1 MKHLIKIL
9 SLVGLFVIPQ
19 LTYSG
24 SIPNAYTS
32 LTNEPP
38 KVLARSEMG
47 VEVGMLTFWGSD
59 FQLYYQSNESPWL
72 IGFKSAKWTESSY
85 LFGSK
90 SKDTTYTVTGPFMRY
105 LFSPKADKTWYLGAS
120 MLKESMEVNCLTI
133 GLVDSDKDSSTS
145 SYIGGGKMGRRGKSL
160 YYNIGFLLSPWA
172 SLSTQTAGCMDKLD
186 GLVDVNFA
194 IGFVF

>member
-9 SLVGLFVIPQ
+9 SLIGLFVIPQ
-19 LTYSG
+19 IAFPD
-24 SIPNAYTS
+24 SIPSTYTS
-32 LTNEPP
+32 LTDDAL
-38 KVLARSEMG
+38 KASARSEMG
-47 VEVGMLTFWGSD
+47 IEIGMFTFLGTD
-59 FQLYYQSNESPWL
+59 FQLYYRSNESPWL

-85 LFGSK
+85 LFGNK
-90 SKDTTYTVTGPFMRY
+90 SSETTYTVAGPFIRY
-105 LFSPKADKTWYLGAS
+105 LFSTEADKTWYLGAS

-145 SYIGGGKMGRRGKSL
+145 PYIGGGKMGRRGKSL